1 MAKNNDAI
9 KVKGEVLETLPNTM
23 FRVKIEIKGEERE
36 IISVLA
42 GRMRKYFIQI
52 LPGDKVDVELSPY
65 DLERGRIVYRHK

>member
-23 FRVKIEIKGEERE
+23 FRVKIEINGEEKE

-52 LPGDKVDVELSPY
+52 LPGDMVDVELSPY